1 MKPLD
6 WLRWWANLLDARF
19 VIPGTRIRFGI
30 DPILALV
37 PGLGDLASPIFA
49 VALIAQGVYQG
60 VPKVVVLRM
69 VGNALIDAF
78 IGAIPLAGVVGD
90 IFWRANLRNLALL
103 VRHSRPGVRPTRA
116 DYLFVALVALVFGL
130 VVLIPVLIALW
141 LTVVILQQW

>member
-49 VALIAQGVYQG
+49 FALIAQGVYQG

-103 VRHSRPGVRPTRA
+103 ERHSRPGVRPTRA

>member
-103 VRHSRPGVRPTRA
+103 ERHSRPGVRPTRA